1 MCLADRRLGDVMPRF
16 SANTGFL
23 WLDRPLLSRIDAAG
37 KAGFQAV
44 EFHYPYDHDPVIV
57 RERCQRAGVRILGIN
72 TPVGDGDAGEFGL
85 AALPGRE
92 QAFHALFDM
101 TLAWAVD
108 AGASAIHVLAGHT
121 AAIDRTLAFET
132 MAENLAKAADKA
144 LRHGIMLLLEPMNP
158 RDRPGYFFKTVDQA
172 VDVIAHVARDNIKI
186 MFDIYHVAI
195 SEGDVITRLRSHVA
209 QIGHIQ
215 IAAVPSRA
223 EPDEGEIAY
232 REIYKVLDEIGY
244 QGFVGA
250 EYRPRTTTDA
260 GLGWYQQV
268 LSNG

>member
-1 MCLADRRLGDVMPRF
+1 MPRF

-23 WLDRPLLSRIDAAG
+23 WLDRPLLERIDAAG
-37 KAGFQAV
+37 QAGCDGLS
-44 EFHYPYDHDPVIV
+44 FHFPYDHDPGLVLD
-57 RERCQRAGVRILGIN
+57 RGKRAGVRILGIN
-72 TPVGDGDAGEFGL
+72 TPVGDSDAGEFGL

-101 TLAWAVD
+101 SLSWAVD
-108 AGASAIHVLAGHT
+108 AGANAVHVLAGNT
-121 AAIDRTLAFET
+121 SAIERPLAFAT
-132 MAENLAKAADKA
+132 MADNLAKAADKA
-144 LRHGIMLLLEPMNP
+144 TRHGVKLLLEPMNP
-158 RDRPGYFFKTVDQA
+158 RDRPQYFFKTVDQA
-172 VDVIAHVARDNIKI
+172 VDMIAHVARDNIKI

-195 SEGDVITRLRSHVA
+195 AEGDVITRLRRHAA

-232 REIYKVLDEIGY
+232 PEIYRVLDEMGY

-260 GLGWYQQV
+260 GLGWYQRARRTR
-268 LSNG
+268 